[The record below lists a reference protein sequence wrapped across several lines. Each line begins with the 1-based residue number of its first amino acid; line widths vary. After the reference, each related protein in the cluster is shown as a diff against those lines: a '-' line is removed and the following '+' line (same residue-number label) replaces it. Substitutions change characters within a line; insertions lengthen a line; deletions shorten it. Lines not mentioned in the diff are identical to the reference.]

1 MQSRLTTL
9 AIVRLIILLA
19 GKPKRKARR
28 FTRTQLRCSVTDG
41 LTAMQRLKTTEEMVT
56 MEMSENINELA
67 AALAAAQG
75 EMGAAVKDAANPFFK
90 SKYADLGE
98 VVRAV
103 KQPFA
108 NNGLSYT
115 QFPIREGES
124 AGVVTML
131 MHTSG
136 QYIRQGYTLPLAKFD
151 AQATGSAI
159 TYARRYALQSIAGIP
174 SADDDGNQATQ
185 SAPTGISDELAEHN
199 RVAQECWSS
208 VACIKQAIKDEQPG
222 MSLQRL
228 GRSLPMT
235 RRKRCGL
242 LHQRVVSSLP
252 QSVRL

>member
-1 MQSRLTTL
+1 
-9 AIVRLIILLA
+9 
-19 GKPKRKARR
+19 
-28 FTRTQLRCSVTDG
+28 
-41 LTAMQRLKTTEEMVT
+41 

-67 AALAAAQG
+67 SALAAAQSQ
-75 EMGAAVKDAANPFFK
+75 MGSAAQTAQNPFFK

-108 NNGLSYT
+108 NHGLSYT

-185 SAPTGISDELAEHN
+185 SAPAGISDELAEHN

-208 VACIKQAIKDEQPG
+208 VACIKQAIKDDAWDELAEAWEELTNDEKKALWVAPSKGGIFTTVERKALKSDEFNQARKA
-222 MSLQRL
+222 RL
-228 GRSLPMT
+228 GE
-235 RRKRCGL
+235 
-242 LHQRVVSSLP
+242 
-252 QSVRL
+252 

>member
-1 MQSRLTTL
+1 
-9 AIVRLIILLA
+9 
-19 GKPKRKARR
+19 
-28 FTRTQLRCSVTDG
+28 
-41 LTAMQRLKTTEEMVT
+41 

-67 AALAAAQG
+67 EALAAAQG

-108 NNGLSYT
+108 NHGLSYT

-124 AGVVTML
+124 AGVITML

-136 QYIRQGYTLPLAKFD
+136 QWMRQGYTLPLAKFD

-174 SADDDGNQATQ
+174 SADDDGNQAVQ
-185 SAPTGISDELAEHN
+185 AAPKEIPDELAEHN

-208 VACIKQAIKDEQPG
+208 VACIKQAIQDGQWDELAEAWEELTNDEKKALWVAPSKGGIFTTLERKALKSDEFNQARKA
-222 MSLQRL
+222 RL
-228 GRSLPMT
+228 GE
-235 RRKRCGL
+235 
-242 LHQRVVSSLP
+242 
-252 QSVRL
+252 

>member
-1 MQSRLTTL
+1 
-9 AIVRLIILLA
+9 
-19 GKPKRKARR
+19 
-28 FTRTQLRCSVTDG
+28 
-41 LTAMQRLKTTEEMVT
+41 

-75 EMGAAVKDAANPFFK
+75 EMGAAVKGAENPFFR
-90 SKYADLGE
+90 SKYASLGE
-98 VVRAV
+98 VVMAV

-108 NNGLSYT
+108 NHGLSYT

-185 SAPTGISDELAEHN
+185 AAPTGISDELAEHN

-208 VACIKQAIKDEQPG
+208 VACIKQAIKDDAWDELAEAWEELTNDEKKALWVAPSKGGIFTTAERKALKSDEFNQARKA
-222 MSLQRL
+222 RL
-228 GRSLPMT
+228 GE
-235 RRKRCGL
+235 
-242 LHQRVVSSLP
+242 
-252 QSVRL
+252 